1 MPAYTLYKRI
11 FAQLL
16 LLCVCVAAVNTCPNR
31 KLVITETQAT
41 TVQRADSGGERAP
54 SVCFKGISQDGVY
67 EIFKTGGSMSPASA
81 AILFSLNLLNNA
93 PGTAF
98 YLPRGPR
105 SSVNDNALPLF
116 LKNGV
121 LIV

>member
-1 MPAYTLYKRI
+1 MPACTLYKRI

-31 KLVITETQAT
+31 KLIITETQALT
-41 TVQRADSGGERAP
+41 TLRADMGAESSP
-54 SVCFKGISQDGVY
+54 SICSEGISQDGFH
-67 EIFKTGGSMSPASA
+67 ESFKPGDSDSPAGA
-81 AILFSLNLLNNA
+81 AIVFSLNLLNNA

-98 YLPRGPR
+98 YLPPGPR
-105 SSVNDNALPLF
+105 SSVRGDALPLF